1 MKNMTV
7 SAIAKACGGQVVGLP
22 EEQKQIEAAGVVLD
36 SRQVEKDYIFIATKG
51 EKVDGHSFI
60 PQVMEKGALACVC
73 ETLPDPVT
81 GPCILVEDSFAAL
94 RAIAKYY
101 REQLDITMIGIT
113 GSVGKTSTKEFV
125 AGVLGKSFSVL
136 KTEKN
141 YNNEVGVPLTLLKI
155 REEHQVAV
163 LEMGINHFGE
173 MHRLSEMVQPDYCI
187 FTNIGP
193 CHLEHLGDLNG
204 VLRAKSEIFD
214 FQKKDGKIF
223 VNGDD
228 DKLVTLKEK
237 KKGQLITYG
246 CKGNNDIYSKDLSIE
261 GLQGSTFSV
270 EGMVSMP
277 QVRIPL
283 PGEHMVYNALVA
295 IAVAHSLGMKEED
308 IAKGLASVE
317 GVGGRSHVI
326 SFTDYTVID
335 DCYNANPVSM
345 RAALDLLA
353 TAKTRKVAILGD
365 MFELGENER
374 MLHSLIG
381 TYAMDR
387 VDVLIAIGE
396 LSKEMADAAKEHC
409 YNQEVYYFPTKDV
422 AMQTLFQL
430 LKPQDTILLKA
441 SHGMEFTSI
450 LAAFA

>member
-1 MKNMTV
+1 
-7 SAIAKACGGQVVGLP
+7 
-22 EEQKQIEAAGVVLD
+22 
-36 SRQVEKDYIFIATKG
+36 
-51 EKVDGHSFI
+51 
-60 PQVMEKGALACVC
+60 
-73 ETLPDPVT
+73 
-81 GPCILVEDSFAAL
+81 
-94 RAIAKYY
+94 
-101 REQLDITMIGIT
+101 
-113 GSVGKTSTKEFV
+113 
-125 AGVLGKSFSVL
+125 
-136 KTEKN
+136 
-141 YNNEVGVPLTLLKI
+141 
-155 REEHQVAV
+155 
-163 LEMGINHFGE
+163 
-173 MHRLSEMVQPDYCI
+173 
-187 FTNIGP
+187 
-193 CHLEHLGDLNG
+193 
-204 VLRAKSEIFD
+204 
-214 FQKKDGKIF
+214 
-223 VNGDD
+223 
-228 DKLVTLKEK
+228 
-237 KKGQLITYG
+237 
-246 CKGNNDIYSKDLSIE
+246 
-261 GLQGSTFSV
+261 
-270 EGMVSMP
+270 
-277 QVRIPL
+277 
-283 PGEHMVYNALVA
+283 MVYNALVA

-374 MLHSLIG
+374 MLHRLIG

-409 YNQEVYYFPTKDV
+409 YNQEVYYFPTKEE
-422 AMQTLFQL
+422 AMQKLFQL